1 MLPKRT
7 LSAKSNLS
15 LLSANSKNSRNTHKS
30 SNSHLSIQECASNL
44 SNLSHLT
51 NLDVTEMKTEISDK
65 VYAKLKAFYKE
76 KQQKLII
83 ENQTLHENYDCYF
96 NTMNKIRGVAA
107 KILKNFGLILDPSVI
122 ENSSVNH
129 NTSFPYFMTP
139 DYSMAMVHSQR
150 QVRRVCLWVG

>member
-1 MLPKRT
+1 MVSNCFWVYFWPIFDLKTIKKPRLT
-7 LSAKSNLS
+7 LS
-15 LLSANSKNSRNTHKS
+15 KNQF
-30 SNSHLSIQECASNL
+30 SHGV
-44 SNLSHLT
+44 SHLT

>member
-1 MLPKRT
+1 MGILREKLQMNSNLNPVKSSVCFNVQSASSDESLNSDKISKKKERERMLPKRT

-15 LLSANSKNSRNTHKS
+15 LLSANSKNSRNTNKS

-76 KQQKLII
+76 KQQKLLGNNTHCFKA
-83 ENQTLHENYDCYF
+83 NQ
-96 NTMNKIRGVAA
+96 K
-107 KILKNFGLILDPSVI
+107 
-122 ENSSVNH
+122 
-129 NTSFPYFMTP
+129 
-139 DYSMAMVHSQR
+139 
-150 QVRRVCLWVG
+150 